1 MTLLKFI
8 WFVLSLTR
16 GVSNCRNKCRYCG
29 NEHYEEGRFLNYVC
43 LDCYARNGVCSCGIV
58 RNNDRLCPVCER
70 EEIDRRIRCKI
81 LCIQADEQWERIQAQ
96 RR

>member
-1 MTLLKFI
+1 MNLLKFI
-8 WFVLSLTR
+8 WFVLSLTK
-16 GVSNCRNKCRYCG
+16 GKSDCRNKCRYCNG
-29 NEHYEEGRFLNYVC
+29 EFYEKDRISAHICF
-43 LDCYARNGVCSCGIV
+43 DCYARNGRCNCGII